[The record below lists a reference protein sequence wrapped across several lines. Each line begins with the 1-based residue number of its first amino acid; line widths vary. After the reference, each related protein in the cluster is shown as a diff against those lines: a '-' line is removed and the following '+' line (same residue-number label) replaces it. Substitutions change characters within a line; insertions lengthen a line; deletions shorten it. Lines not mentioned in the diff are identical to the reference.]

1 MGHAVADVLF
11 GKYNPSG
18 KLPASFP
25 YHVGQIP
32 VYYEQMNS
40 GRPYDPNPTGF
51 SSKYRDIP
59 NTPLFAFG
67 YGLSYTNFAYSK
79 LLLSSEKMSMSGSLT
94 VKATITNTGDYSGE
108 EVVQLYIRD
117 VVGNGVAR
125 PLLQLKGFEKIMIE
139 KGASKEVSFEIHPKD
154 LAFYRLDK
162 KFAPEPGKFEVFIGT
177 SSNNLTLKSTFE
189 LVE

>member
-1 MGHAVADVLF
+1 LF

-32 VYYEQMNS
+32 VYYEQMNT
-40 GRPYDPNPTGF
+40 GRPYNPNPEGF

-59 NTPLFAFG
+59 NAPLFAFG
-67 YGLSYTNFAYSK
+67 YGLSYTTFEYSNLK
-79 LLLSSEKMSMSGSLT
+79 LSATKINLNEKLT
-94 VKATITNTGDYSGE
+94 VKATITNTGEYNGE
-108 EVVQLYIRD
+108 EVAQLYIRD
-117 VVGNGVAR
+117 VVGNGVSR

-139 KGASKEVSFEIHPKD
+139 KGSSKEVTFDISPSD
-154 LAFYRLDK
+154 LAFFRMDN
-162 KFAPEPGKFEVFIGT
+162 KFAPEAGKFEVFVGT
-177 SSNNLTLKSTFE
+177 SSDNLKLKGEFD